1 MQIGGTY
8 AKPVILPPEV
18 AIGAIGRI
26 QVCFAL
32 TRVAGIAFSADFPPM
47 WPGSIL
53 VWCHMWIEF
62 VVGSRPAPKVFLWVF
77 GFSSFC
83 KKPTLQ
89 IPIHQDTGPAWK
101 PAKADVTF
109 FSKYCHLYCKLRK
122 NYIIYFTS
130 LWQIAVFETIL
141 SLRFPSQSC
150 CQSKWQLHHDSA
162 TNFRLFQSVGIM
174 YLLII
179 KFGTF

>member
-62 VVGSRPAPKVFLWVF
+62 VVGSRPAPKVFLWIF
-77 GFSSFC
+77 GFSPFC

-89 IPIHQDTGPAWK
+89 IPIHQETGPAWK

-109 FSKYCHLYCKLRK
+109 SLNIVIYKNCKVK
-122 NYIIYFTS
+122 KKIYYLFYQFVTN
-130 LWQIAVFETIL
+130 
-141 SLRFPSQSC
+141 C
-150 CQSKWQLHHDSA
+150 CVRDQ
-162 TNFRLFQSVGIM
+162 
-174 YLLII
+174 I
-179 KFGTF
+179 KFAISIPKLLPKQMTIAPW